1 MRAARLI
8 LGQGTGV
15 DLTPV
20 PAIAERLEAPGTV
33 FARVF
38 TDREWAYCLGLDA
51 EPLGGA
57 SSAAQTGSSAGETS
71 SGVALGAS
79 APLGGASGVAL
90 GASDAMG
97 GISGTLGKSPGA
109 MGATP
114 RTTSGPSGPGIQL
127 RAEAQAPRT
136 PGPRALESLG
146 ARWAAKEATIKA
158 WSSLIAPN
166 PPVVPEEE
174 VQWSQIEVVHDRH
187 RRPRLRFSGDIA
199 RALADLSAE
208 LRADLEWSVSL
219 SHEGGFALAFVQV
232 LALAEPLG
240 LEEPSPSS

>member
-1 MRAARLI
+1 MSAARLI

-51 EPLGGA
+51 EAPAGASGALGGGSGAGGSSSGGALAAALPLGGTSVPVNGA
-57 SSAAQTGSSAGETS
+57 RSIELHAGS
-71 SGVALGAS
+71 
-79 APLGGASGVAL
+79 
-90 GASDAMG
+90 
-97 GISGTLGKSPGA
+97 
-109 MGATP
+109 
-114 RTTSGPSGPGIQL
+114 
-127 RAEAQAPRT
+127 QAFSR

-166 PPVVPEEE
+166 PPTVPEEE
-174 VQWSQIEVVHDRH
+174 VKWSQIEVVHDRH
-187 RRPRLRFSGDIA
+187 RRPSLRFSGDIA
-199 RALADLSAE
+199 RALKELSTE

-232 LALAEPLG
+232 LALADPLG
-240 LEEPSPSS
+240 LEGRSPSS

>member
-20 PAIAERLEAPGTV
+20 PAIAERLGTPGTV

-51 EPLGGA
+51 EAPAGTSGALGG
-57 SSAAQTGSSAGETS
+57 GSGAGGSS

-79 APLGGASGVAL
+79 GPLRGSSVPVNGARSIELHAG
-90 GASDAMG
+90 S
-97 GISGTLGKSPGA
+97 
-109 MGATP
+109 
-114 RTTSGPSGPGIQL
+114 
-127 RAEAQAPRT
+127 QAPSR

-146 ARWAAKEATIKA
+146 ARWAAKEAMIKA

-174 VQWSQIEVVHDRH
+174 VKWSQIEVVHDPH

-240 LEEPSPSS
+240 LEDLSPSS

>member
-1 MRAARLI
+1 MSAARLI

-57 SSAAQTGSSAGETS
+57 SGAVRGGSGAGGSSSGGALAS
-71 SGVALGAS
+71 SL
-79 APLGGASGVAL
+79 PLGGTSVPVN
-90 GASDAMG
+90 GARSIELHAG
-97 GISGTLGKSPGA
+97 S
-109 MGATP
+109 
-114 RTTSGPSGPGIQL
+114 
-127 RAEAQAPRT
+127 QAFSR

-166 PPVVPEEE
+166 PPTVPEEE
-174 VQWSQIEVVHDRH
+174 VKWSQIEVVHDRH
-187 RRPRLRFSGDIA
+187 RRPSLRFSGDIA
-199 RALADLSAE
+199 RALKELSTE

-232 LALAEPLG
+232 LALADPLG

>member
-1 MRAARLI
+1 MSAARLI

-51 EPLGGA
+51 EAPAGASGALGGGSGAGGSSSGGALASSLPLGGTSVPVNGA
-57 SSAAQTGSSAGETS
+57 RSIELHAGS
-71 SGVALGAS
+71 
-79 APLGGASGVAL
+79 
-90 GASDAMG
+90 
-97 GISGTLGKSPGA
+97 
-109 MGATP
+109 
-114 RTTSGPSGPGIQL
+114 
-127 RAEAQAPRT
+127 QAFSR

-146 ARWAAKEATIKA
+146 VRWAAKEATIKA

-166 PPVVPEEE
+166 PPTVPEEE
-174 VQWSQIEVVHDRH
+174 VKWSQIEVVHDRH
-187 RRPRLRFSGDIA
+187 RRPSLRFSGDIA
-199 RALADLSAE
+199 RALKELSTE

-232 LALAEPLG
+232 LALADPLG
-240 LEEPSPSS
+240 LEGRSPSS

>member
-1 MRAARLI
+1 MTAARLI

-38 TDREWAYCLGLDA
+38 TDREWAYCLGLDTEA
-51 EPLGGA
+51 PAGTSSALGG
-57 SSAAQTGSSAGETS
+57 GSDAGGSS

-79 APLGGASGVAL
+79 GPLRGSSVPVNGARSIELHAG
-90 GASDAMG
+90 S
-97 GISGTLGKSPGA
+97 
-109 MGATP
+109 
-114 RTTSGPSGPGIQL
+114 
-127 RAEAQAPRT
+127 QAPSR

-146 ARWAAKEATIKA
+146 ARWAAKEAMIKA

-166 PPVVPEEE
+166 PPTVPEEE
-174 VQWSQIEVVHDRH
+174 VKWSQIEVVHDPH

-199 RALADLSAE
+199 RALKELSTE

-232 LALAEPLG
+232 LALADPLG
-240 LEEPSPSS
+240 LEDLSPSS

>member
-1 MRAARLI
+1 MSAARLI

-57 SSAAQTGSSAGETS
+57 SGAVRGGSGAGGSSS
-71 SGVALGAS
+71 CGAPAVS
-79 APLGGASGVAL
+79 LPLGGTSVPVN
-90 GASDAMG
+90 GARSIELHAG
-97 GISGTLGKSPGA
+97 S
-109 MGATP
+109 
-114 RTTSGPSGPGIQL
+114 
-127 RAEAQAPRT
+127 QAFSR

-146 ARWAAKEATIKA
+146 ARWAAKEAMIKA

-166 PPVVPEEE
+166 PPTVPEEE
-174 VQWSQIEVVHDRH
+174 VKWSQIEVVHDRH
-187 RRPRLRFSGDIA
+187 RRPSLRFSGDIA
-199 RALADLSAE
+199 RVLKELSTE

-232 LALAEPLG
+232 LALADPLG
-240 LEEPSPSS
+240 LEDRSPSS

>member
-1 MRAARLI
+1 MSAARLI

-57 SSAAQTGSSAGETS
+57 SGALGGGSGAEGSS
-71 SGVALGAS
+71 SGGALA
-79 APLGGASGVAL
+79 AALPLGGTSVPVNGARSIELHAGSQAL
-90 GASDAMG
+90 S
-97 GISGTLGKSPGA
+97 
-109 MGATP
+109 
-114 RTTSGPSGPGIQL
+114 R
-127 RAEAQAPRT
+127 

-166 PPVVPEEE
+166 PPTVPEEE
-174 VQWSQIEVVHDRH
+174 VKWSQIEVVHDRH

-199 RALADLSAE
+199 RALKELSTE

-232 LALAEPLG
+232 LALADPFG
-240 LEEPSPSS
+240 LEDRSPSS

>member
-38 TDREWAYCLGLDA
+38 TDREWAYCLGLDTEA
-51 EPLGGA
+51 PAGTSGALGG
-57 SSAAQTGSSAGETS
+57 GSGAGGSS

-79 APLGGASGVAL
+79 GPLRGSSVPVNGARSIELHAG
-90 GASDAMG
+90 S
-97 GISGTLGKSPGA
+97 
-109 MGATP
+109 
-114 RTTSGPSGPGIQL
+114 
-127 RAEAQAPRT
+127 QAPSR

-146 ARWAAKEATIKA
+146 ARWAAKEAMIKA

-174 VQWSQIEVVHDRH
+174 VKWSQIEVVHDRH

-199 RALADLSAE
+199 CALADLSAE

-232 LALAEPLG
+232 LALADPLG
-240 LEEPSPSS
+240 LEDLSPSS

>member
-1 MRAARLI
+1 MSAARLI
-8 LGQGTGV
+8 LGQGTGG

-51 EPLGGA
+51 EAPAGASGALGGGSGAGGSSSGGALASSLPLGGTSVPVNGA
-57 SSAAQTGSSAGETS
+57 RSIELHAGS
-71 SGVALGAS
+71 
-79 APLGGASGVAL
+79 
-90 GASDAMG
+90 
-97 GISGTLGKSPGA
+97 
-109 MGATP
+109 
-114 RTTSGPSGPGIQL
+114 
-127 RAEAQAPRT
+127 QAFSR

-166 PPVVPEEE
+166 PPTVPEEE
-174 VQWSQIEVVHDRH
+174 VKWSQIEVVHDRH
-187 RRPRLRFSGDIA
+187 RRPSLRFSGDIA
-199 RALADLSAE
+199 RALKELSTE

-232 LALAEPLG
+232 LALADPFG
-240 LEEPSPSS
+240 LEDRSPSS

>member
-57 SSAAQTGSSAGETS
+57 SGAVRGGSGAEGSS
-71 SGVALGAS
+71 SGGALAVS
-79 APLGGASGVAL
+79 LPLGGTSVPVN
-90 GASDAMG
+90 GARSIELHAG
-97 GISGTLGKSPGA
+97 S
-109 MGATP
+109 
-114 RTTSGPSGPGIQL
+114 
-127 RAEAQAPRT
+127 QAFSR

-166 PPVVPEEE
+166 PPTVPEEE
-174 VQWSQIEVVHDRH
+174 VKWSQIEVVHDRH
-187 RRPRLRFSGDIA
+187 RRPSLRFSGDIA
-199 RALADLSAE
+199 RALKELSTE

-232 LALAEPLG
+232 LALADPLG
-240 LEEPSPSS
+240 LEGRSPSS

>member
-1 MRAARLI
+1 MSAARLI

-51 EPLGGA
+51 EAPAGASGALGGGSGAGGSSSGGALASSLPLGGTSVPVNGA
-57 SSAAQTGSSAGETS
+57 RSIELHAGS
-71 SGVALGAS
+71 
-79 APLGGASGVAL
+79 
-90 GASDAMG
+90 
-97 GISGTLGKSPGA
+97 
-109 MGATP
+109 
-114 RTTSGPSGPGIQL
+114 
-127 RAEAQAPRT
+127 QAFSR

-166 PPVVPEEE
+166 PPTVPEEE
-174 VQWSQIEVVHDRH
+174 VKWSQIEVVHDRH
-187 RRPRLRFSGDIA
+187 RRPSLRFSGDIA
-199 RALADLSAE
+199 RALKELSTE

-232 LALAEPLG
+232 LALADPFG
-240 LEEPSPSS
+240 LEDRSPSS

>member
-51 EPLGGA
+51 EALAGASGALGGGSGAGGSSSGGALAVSLPLGGTSVPVNGA
-57 SSAAQTGSSAGETS
+57 RSIELHAGS
-71 SGVALGAS
+71 
-79 APLGGASGVAL
+79 
-90 GASDAMG
+90 
-97 GISGTLGKSPGA
+97 
-109 MGATP
+109 
-114 RTTSGPSGPGIQL
+114 
-127 RAEAQAPRT
+127 QAFSR

-166 PPVVPEEE
+166 PPTVPEEE
-174 VQWSQIEVVHDRH
+174 VKWSQIEVVHDRH
-187 RRPRLRFSGDIA
+187 RRPSLRFSGDIA
-199 RALADLSAE
+199 RALQELSTE

-232 LALAEPLG
+232 LALADPLG
-240 LEEPSPSS
+240 LEDRSPSS

>member
-1 MRAARLI
+1 MSAARLI

-20 PAIAERLEAPGTV
+20 PAIAEHLEAPGTV

-51 EPLGGA
+51 EALAGASGALGGGSGAGGSSSGGALASSLPLGGTSVPVNGA
-57 SSAAQTGSSAGETS
+57 RSIELHAGS
-71 SGVALGAS
+71 
-79 APLGGASGVAL
+79 
-90 GASDAMG
+90 
-97 GISGTLGKSPGA
+97 
-109 MGATP
+109 
-114 RTTSGPSGPGIQL
+114 
-127 RAEAQAPRT
+127 QAFSR

-166 PPVVPEEE
+166 PPTVPEEE
-174 VQWSQIEVVHDRH
+174 VKWSQIEVVHDRH
-187 RRPRLRFSGDIA
+187 RRPSLRFSGDIA
-199 RALADLSAE
+199 RALKELSTE

-232 LALAEPLG
+232 LALADPFG
-240 LEEPSPSS
+240 LEDRSPSS

>member
-51 EPLGGA
+51 EAPAGASGAVRGGSGAGGSSSGGASAVSLPLGGTSVPVNGA
-57 SSAAQTGSSAGETS
+57 RSIELHAGS
-71 SGVALGAS
+71 
-79 APLGGASGVAL
+79 
-90 GASDAMG
+90 
-97 GISGTLGKSPGA
+97 
-109 MGATP
+109 
-114 RTTSGPSGPGIQL
+114 
-127 RAEAQAPRT
+127 QAFSR

-166 PPVVPEEE
+166 PPTVPEEE
-174 VQWSQIEVVHDRH
+174 VKWSQIEVVHDRH
-187 RRPRLRFSGDIA
+187 RRPSLRFSGDIA
-199 RALADLSAE
+199 RALKELSTE

-232 LALAEPLG
+232 LALADPLG
-240 LEEPSPSS
+240 LEDRSPSS

>member
-51 EPLGGA
+51 EAPAGASGALGGGSGAGGSSSGGAPAVSLPLGGTSVPVNGA
-57 SSAAQTGSSAGETS
+57 RSIELHAGS
-71 SGVALGAS
+71 
-79 APLGGASGVAL
+79 
-90 GASDAMG
+90 
-97 GISGTLGKSPGA
+97 
-109 MGATP
+109 
-114 RTTSGPSGPGIQL
+114 
-127 RAEAQAPRT
+127 QAFSR

-166 PPVVPEEE
+166 PPTVPEEE
-174 VQWSQIEVVHDRH
+174 VKWSQIEVVHDRH
-187 RRPRLRFSGDIA
+187 RRPSLRFSGDIA
-199 RALADLSAE
+199 RALKELSTE

-232 LALAEPLG
+232 LALADPFG
-240 LEEPSPSS
+240 LEDRSPSS

>member
-57 SSAAQTGSSAGETS
+57 SGALGGGSGAGGSS
-71 SGVALGAS
+71 SGGALA
-79 APLGGASGVAL
+79 AALPLGGTSVPVN
-90 GASDAMG
+90 GARSIELHAG
-97 GISGTLGKSPGA
+97 S
-109 MGATP
+109 
-114 RTTSGPSGPGIQL
+114 
-127 RAEAQAPRT
+127 QAFSR

-166 PPVVPEEE
+166 PPTVPEEE
-174 VQWSQIEVVHDRH
+174 VKWSQIEVVHDRH
-187 RRPRLRFSGDIA
+187 RRPSLRFSGDIA
-199 RALADLSAE
+199 RALKELSTE

-232 LALAEPLG
+232 LALADPLG
-240 LEEPSPSS
+240 LEGRSPSS

>member
-51 EPLGGA
+51 EAPAGASGAVRGGSGAGGSSSGGASAVSLPLGGTSVPVNGA
-57 SSAAQTGSSAGETS
+57 RSIELHAGS
-71 SGVALGAS
+71 
-79 APLGGASGVAL
+79 
-90 GASDAMG
+90 
-97 GISGTLGKSPGA
+97 
-109 MGATP
+109 
-114 RTTSGPSGPGIQL
+114 
-127 RAEAQAPRT
+127 QAFSR

-166 PPVVPEEE
+166 PPTVPEEE
-174 VQWSQIEVVHDRH
+174 VKWSQIEVVHDRH
-187 RRPRLRFSGDIA
+187 RRPSLRFSGDIA
-199 RALADLSAE
+199 RALKELSTE

-232 LALAEPLG
+232 LALADPLG
-240 LEEPSPSS
+240 LEDHSPSS

>member
-1 MRAARLI
+1 MTAARLI

-57 SSAAQTGSSAGETS
+57 SSAGETS
-71 SGVALGAS
+71 SGGALAAALPLVGTSVPVNGARS
-79 APLGGASGVAL
+79 IELHAGSQAL
-90 GASDAMG
+90 S
-97 GISGTLGKSPGA
+97 
-109 MGATP
+109 
-114 RTTSGPSGPGIQL
+114 R
-127 RAEAQAPRT
+127 

-166 PPVVPEEE
+166 PPTVPEEE
-174 VQWSQIEVVHDRH
+174 VKWSQIEVVHDPHH
-187 RRPRLRFSGDIA
+187 RPSLRFSGDIA
-199 RALADLSAE
+199 RALKELSTE

-232 LALAEPLG
+232 LALADPLG
-240 LEEPSPSS
+240 LEDRSPSS

>member
-38 TDREWAYCLGLDA
+38 TDREWEYCLGLDA
-51 EPLGGA
+51 EPLGGV
-57 SSAAQTGSSAGETS
+57 SE
-71 SGVALGAS
+71 
-79 APLGGASGVAL
+79 
-90 GASDAMG
+90 
-97 GISGTLGKSPGA
+97 TLGKSPGA

-127 RAEAQAPRT
+127 RAEARAPRT

>member
-51 EPLGGA
+51 EVPAGASGALGGGSGAGGSSSGGALASSLPLGGTSVPVNGA
-57 SSAAQTGSSAGETS
+57 RSIELHAGS
-71 SGVALGAS
+71 
-79 APLGGASGVAL
+79 
-90 GASDAMG
+90 
-97 GISGTLGKSPGA
+97 
-109 MGATP
+109 
-114 RTTSGPSGPGIQL
+114 
-127 RAEAQAPRT
+127 QAFSR

-166 PPVVPEEE
+166 PPTVPEEE
-174 VQWSQIEVVHDRH
+174 VKWSQIEVVHDRH
-187 RRPRLRFSGDIA
+187 RRPSLRFSGDIA
-199 RALADLSAE
+199 RALKELSTE

-232 LALAEPLG
+232 LALADPFG
-240 LEEPSPSS
+240 LEDRSPSS

>member
-38 TDREWAYCLGLDA
+38 TDREWAYCLGLDTEA
-51 EPLGGA
+51 LAGASGALGG
-57 SSAAQTGSSAGETS
+57 GSGAGGSS
-71 SGVALGAS
+71 SGVALAASLPLRGSSVPVNGARS
-79 APLGGASGVAL
+79 IELHAGS
-90 GASDAMG
+90 
-97 GISGTLGKSPGA
+97 
-109 MGATP
+109 
-114 RTTSGPSGPGIQL
+114 
-127 RAEAQAPRT
+127 QAPSR

-146 ARWAAKEATIKA
+146 ARWAAKEAMIKA

-166 PPVVPEEE
+166 PPTVPEEE
-174 VQWSQIEVVHDRH
+174 VKWSQIEVVHDRH
-187 RRPRLRFSGDIA
+187 RRPSLRFSGDIA
-199 RALADLSAE
+199 RALKELSTE

-232 LALAEPLG
+232 LALADPLG
-240 LEEPSPSS
+240 LEGRSPSS

>member
-1 MRAARLI
+1 MSAARLI

-51 EPLGGA
+51 EALAGASGALGGGSGAGGSSSGGALAVSLPLGGTSVPVNGA
-57 SSAAQTGSSAGETS
+57 RSIELHAGS
-71 SGVALGAS
+71 
-79 APLGGASGVAL
+79 
-90 GASDAMG
+90 
-97 GISGTLGKSPGA
+97 
-109 MGATP
+109 
-114 RTTSGPSGPGIQL
+114 
-127 RAEAQAPRT
+127 QAFSR

-166 PPVVPEEE
+166 PPTVPEEE
-174 VQWSQIEVVHDRH
+174 VKWSQIEVVHDRH
-187 RRPRLRFSGDIA
+187 RRPSLRFSGDIA
-199 RALADLSAE
+199 RALQELSTE

-232 LALAEPLG
+232 LALADPFG
-240 LEEPSPSS
+240 LEDRSPSS

>member
-38 TDREWAYCLGLDA
+38 TDREWAYCLGLDTEA
-51 EPLGGA
+51 PAGTSGALGG
-57 SSAAQTGSSAGETS
+57 GSGAGGSS

-79 APLGGASGVAL
+79 GPLRGSSVPVNGARSIELHAG
-90 GASDAMG
+90 S
-97 GISGTLGKSPGA
+97 
-109 MGATP
+109 
-114 RTTSGPSGPGIQL
+114 
-127 RAEAQAPRT
+127 QAPSR

-146 ARWAAKEATIKA
+146 ARWAAKEAMIKA

-166 PPVVPEEE
+166 PPTVPEEE

-199 RALADLSAE
+199 CALGDLSAE

-232 LALAEPLG
+232 LALADPLG
-240 LEEPSPSS
+240 LEDLSPSS

>member
-51 EPLGGA
+51 EAPAGASGALRGGSGAEGSSSGGALAVSLPLGGTSVPVNGA
-57 SSAAQTGSSAGETS
+57 RSIELHAGSQ
-71 SGVALGAS
+71 ALS
-79 APLGGASGVAL
+79 
-90 GASDAMG
+90 
-97 GISGTLGKSPGA
+97 
-109 MGATP
+109 
-114 RTTSGPSGPGIQL
+114 R
-127 RAEAQAPRT
+127 

-166 PPVVPEEE
+166 PPTVPEEE
-174 VQWSQIEVVHDRH
+174 VKWSQIEVVHDRH
-187 RRPRLRFSGDIA
+187 RRPSLRFSGDIA
-199 RALADLSAE
+199 RALKELSTE

-232 LALAEPLG
+232 LALADPFG
-240 LEEPSPSS
+240 LEDRSPSS